1 MERNVFLQYL
11 VGLGACP
18 LMLAN
23 VNAHAARPAVNE
35 VNPATE
41 PTFIEN
47 WLSDLLNTMDK
58 TLDRETQEKLL
69 AGCGRGCFDRHAFKQ
84 DIAAKGKGNFDEL
97 LKAYHEFFEAW
108 VEDDKFHIRFGE
120 TSSRCYCPVVQNIKP
135 KPNDIHCECT
145 RATQQAILETAFGRP
160 VNVEIVETL
169 RRGGKTCH
177 FVADYQA

>member
-1 MERNVFLQYL
+1 MQRNVFLQYL

-23 VNAHAARPAVNE
+23 ASVHAG
-35 VNPATE
+35 NPALKSDNSAGE

-58 TLDRETQEKLL
+58 TLDRNTQEKLL
-69 AGCGRGCFDRHAFKQ
+69 AGCGRGCFDRHSFKQ
-84 DIAAKGKGNFDEL
+84 EIAAKGKGDIDEL
-97 LKAYHEFFEAW
+97 LNAYHQFFEAW
-108 VEDDKFHIRFGE
+108 IEEDKFHIRFGE

-145 RATQQAILETAFGRP
+145 RATQQAILETALGKP
-160 VNVEIVETL
+160 VKVDIVETL

>member
-1 MERNVFLQYL
+1 MQRNVFLQYL
-11 VGLGACP
+11 VSLGACP

-23 VNAHAARPAVNE
+23 ASAHAGNIAPKTDGTS
-35 VNPATE
+35 TE

-47 WLSDLLNTMDK
+47 WLCDLLNTMEK
-58 TLDRETQEKLL
+58 TLDRPTQEKLL
-69 AGCGRGCFDRHAFKQ
+69 AGCGRGCFDRHVFKQ
-84 DIAAKGKGNFDEL
+84 DIASKGKANIDEL
-97 LKAYHEFFEAW
+97 LKAYHQFFEAW
-108 VEDDKFHIRFGE
+108 IEDDKFHVRFGE

-145 RATQQAILETAFGRP
+145 RATQQAILETAFGKP
-160 VNVEIVETL
+160 VKVDIVETL

>member
-1 MERNVFLQYL
+1 MQRNVFIQYL
-11 VGLGACP
+11 VSLGACP

-23 VNAHAARPAVNE
+23 ANAHATEAEFNNA
-35 VNPATE
+35 NPTAE

-69 AGCGRGCFDRHAFKQ
+69 AGCGRGCFDRHQFKQ
-84 DIAAKGKGNFDEL
+84 DIAAKGKGNMDDL
-97 LKAYHEFFEAW
+97 LKAYREVFEAW
-108 VEDDKFHIRFGE
+108 IEDDKFHIRFGE

-145 RATQQAILETAFGRP
+145 RATQQAILETALNKP
-160 VNVEIVETL
+160 VKVEIVETL

-177 FVADYQA
+177 FVADYTA

>member
-1 MERNVFLQYL
+1 MQRNEFIQYL

-18 LMLAN
+18 LMLASASA
-23 VNAHAARPAVNE
+23 NAGPAGLKNADSAA
-35 VNPATE
+35 E

-69 AGCGRGCFDRHAFKQ
+69 AGCGRGCFDRHAFKR
-84 DIAAKGKGNFDEL
+84 DIAAKGKGDIDEL

-108 VEDDKFHIRFGE
+108 IEDDKFHVRFGE

-145 RATQQAILETAFGRP
+145 RATQQAILETALGKP
-160 VNVEIVETL
+160 VKMEIVETL

-177 FVADYQA
+177 FVADYLA